1 MLLSQKNSVYFPQN
15 YPMNFS
21 GKLTAKIVIK
31 DDYVRADGTC
41 ALFMQIFLNGQRKRL
56 PLHISSV
63 PLDFDKKKQRVKLKS
78 EVSKDFNLII
88 EKALGDINKIEIAY
102 RLGGEVLTIE
112 KLMYEYENPTSRIDF
127 IKFWELE
134 MDNQKLIKELSTWKQ
149 QMSTLRKVKKY
160 QESILFYEITDDWLN
175 KMINHFKKVEKHEPH
190 TIQTLVKNFKKY
202 LHIANDKGIVTNL
215 NYKNIQT
222 IRVSSNRAFLSAD
235 EIYKLNEYYTSAF
248 INESLK
254 AILGRF
260 LFSCFTGLRISD
272 ISRITT
278 ENIVGDSLVF
288 FTKKTGKIQ
297 RIQLNESA
305 LSFIGKEQLFDGEFT
320 DQHINQELKVI
331 AKIVGITK
339 KVTFHVAR
347 HTFAT
352 NFLICEGRIEH
363 LQKLLGHSDIKQT
376 MIYSHIVESITDKQ
390 IHNMNSILTKKPLI

>member
-1 MLLSQKNSVYFPQN
+1 MLVAQKNSLYFPQN

-41 ALFMQIFLNGQRKRL
+41 ALFMQIFLNGQRKRV
-56 PLHISSV
+56 PLHISTTPV
-63 PLDFDKKKQRVKLKS
+63 DFDKKKQRVKLKAGS
-78 EVSKDFNLII
+78 SKDYNLII

-160 QESILFYEITDDWLN
+160 QASILFYEITDDWLN

-190 TIQTLVKNFKKY
+190 TIQTMVKNFKKY
-202 LHIANDKGIVTNL
+202 LHIANDKGIITNL

-222 IRVSSNRAFLSAD
+222 IRVSSNRAFLTAD
-235 EIYKLNEYYTSAF
+235 EIYNLNKYYSSPF

-272 ISRITT
+272 IMRITLD
-278 ENIVGDSLVF
+278 NIVGDTLVF
-288 FTKKTGKIQ
+288 FTTKTGKIQ
-297 RIQLNESA
+297 RIQLNDAA
-305 LSFIGKEQLFDGEFT
+305 LSYIGKESLFMGEFT
-320 DQHINQELKVI
+320 EQHINQELKVI

-390 IHNMNSILTKKPLI
+390 IHNMNNILIRKPLN